1 MHGLWSNTTEG
12 ESCRFFTPEQID
24 QILCDGARR
33 GRAGSHA
40 AIERILKLE
49 PGLERANLWRRL
61 RQLKF
66 PSGKKRYCRIVWS
79 AEDDQIL
86 SLGYEKGWAGKQ
98 EAVRK
103 LLKRHPDWRPHV
115 IWKRAAKLHLI
126 RKVSNRWQDRSHS
139 HWSEHDNQIL
149 LNLAGYKTP
158 RAIAR
163 ILRRSEAAVRYHL
176 MLLGKS
182 SRVHLEGFSRQGLAA
197 DLHLGKKTVQRLI
210 VYGLLEVR
218 DPRITRESLDRVQ
231 KFGRFDAPKLDNA
244 SASACITLPANGGGG
259 VPAGKNRSTSTK
271 LAAPSGKSSRAQRV
285 WSEAADSLGM
295 PVEAIKD
302 LIARR
307 ALRLYDPTITEKSLK
322 DFSRHHGSL
331 INYEFLN
338 RETKDWLQS
347 SMDFVR
353 SSGESMSRPLESLRK
368 HARIV
373 RECEKCGHKIRGN
386 VFFSHI
392 KRCGRKV
399 SENSQDKSAMH
410 RLV

>member
-1 MHGLWSNTTEG
+1 MHGLWGNTTEG
-12 ESCRFFTPEQID
+12 DSCRFFTPEQVD
-24 QILCDGARR
+24 QILCEGARR

-61 RQLKF
+61 RRLKF
-66 PSGKKRYCRIVWS
+66 PSGKKRYCRVVWS

-98 EAVRK
+98 EAVRE
-103 LLKRHPDWRPHV
+103 LLKRHPDWRPHI

-126 RKVSNRWQDRSHS
+126 RRVSNRWQDRSHAA
-139 HWSEHDNQIL
+139 WSEHDNEIL

-182 SRVHLEGFSRQGLAA
+182 SRIHLEGYSRQGLAA

-210 VYGLLEVR
+210 VDGLLEVR
-218 DPRITRESLDRVQ
+218 DPRITRESLDRLH
-231 KFGRFDAPKLDNA
+231 KSGSFDTAKLDNA
-244 SASACITLPANGGGG
+244 SASACIGRAANVGGGI
-259 VPAGKNRSTSTK
+259 PAGRNRSTSTK
-271 LAAPSGKSSRAQRV
+271 LAVPSGKSSRAQRV
-285 WSEAADSLGM
+285 WLDAADSLRM
-295 PVEAIKD
+295 PVEAIKE
-302 LIARR
+302 LIACRV
-307 ALRLYDPTITEKSLK
+307 LRLYDPTITEKSLK
-322 DFSRHHGSL
+322 DFCRHYGSL

-347 SMDFVR
+347 SMDLVR
-353 SSGESMSRPLESLRK
+353 SSGESMSRRLVPLRK

-373 RECEKCGHKIRGN
+373 RQCTKCGHKIRGN

-392 KRCGRKV
+392 KRCGWKV
-399 SENSQDKSAMH
+399 SENTQNNP
-410 RLV
+410 RP

>member
-1 MHGLWSNTTEG
+1 MADRCEQTTDG
-12 ESCRFFTPEQID
+12 FCFRFFSPEQVD
-24 QILCDGARR
+24 QILRDGARR

-49 PGLERANLWRRL
+49 PGLERAGLWQRI

-66 PSGKKRYCRIVWS
+66 PSDNTRRSRTVWS

-86 SLGYEKGWAGKQ
+86 CLGYEKGWAGKQ
-98 EAVRK
+98 EAVAE
-103 LLKRHPDWRPHV
+103 LLKLHPDWRPHI

-126 RKVSNRWQDRSHS
+126 PRTSKRGQDRSHS
-139 HWSEHDNQIL
+139 IWSEHDNQIL

-158 RAIAR
+158 HAMAR
-163 ILRRSEAAVRYHL
+163 MLHRSEAAVRYHL

-182 SRVHLEGFSRQGLAA
+182 SRVHLEGFSRQGLSA

-210 VYGLLEVR
+210 VDGLLEVR
-218 DPRITRESLDRVQ
+218 DPRITRESLDRLCKSAYFHATQ
-231 KFGRFDAPKLDNA
+231 SDAPECIAPAPNSEGGPSATSNPWSSIKWVA
-244 SASACITLPANGGGG
+244 S
-259 VPAGKNRSTSTK
+259 
-271 LAAPSGKSSRAQRV
+271 SGKSSRAQRV
-285 WSEAADSLGM
+285 WSEAANSLGL
-295 PVEAIKD
+295 PVESIKE
-302 LIARR
+302 LIAHRV
-307 ALRLYDPTITEKSLK
+307 LRLYDPTITEKSFR
-322 DFSRHHGSL
+322 DFCRRYGSL

-353 SSGESMSRPLESLRK
+353 SSGESMSRPLVHLRK
-368 HARIV
+368 HACIV

-392 KRCGRKV
+392 KRCRRRV
-399 SENSQDKSAMH
+399 SESSQDKSEMR